1 MILFHLKKN
10 EKTCPKITKRHCIL
24 VKAFL
29 NNPLQNSEEKDRK
42 TIDFQTHEYK
52 LKQIVIE
59 QSKKQFAY
67 FEVIY

>member
-1 MILFHLKKN
+1 M
-10 EKTCPKITKRHCIL
+10 

-29 NNPLQNSEEKDRK
+29 NNPLQNSEEKDHK

-59 QSKKQFAY
+59 RSKKQFSY
-67 FEVIY
+67 FEVIYLAYFENLLTQITHKTKTTP